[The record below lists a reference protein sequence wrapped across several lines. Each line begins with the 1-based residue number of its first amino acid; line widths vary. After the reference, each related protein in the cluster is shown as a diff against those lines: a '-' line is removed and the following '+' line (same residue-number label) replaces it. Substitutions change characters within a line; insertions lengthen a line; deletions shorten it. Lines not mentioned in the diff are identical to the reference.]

1 MLCYRNPLQIVLCK
15 IINDTHKA
23 QVSLESVI
31 ISLCPECHQTLHC
44 SDLQRYINYP
54 CCECTGDVF
63 IRRRAGRGRGPV
75 CLVHDRRV
83 PPLKLHFVVWNLVGG
98 MQFLVLS
105 YVYSKQPIFGLTR
118 EWLRELSFS
127 RLECGVHDKL
137 HISSADWWD
146 LLLPLE

>member
-44 SDLQRYINYP
+44 SDLQRYIHYP

-83 PPLKLHFVVWNLVGG
+83 PPLKLHFVVWKCGE
-98 MQFLVLS
+98 
-105 YVYSKQPIFGLTR
+105 R
-118 EWLRELSFS
+118 EAVWREREIGSVE
-127 RLECGVHDKL
+127 REGDRQCGERERDIGSVEREGDRRCG
-137 HISSADWWD
+137 
-146 LLLPLE
+146 ERGR